1 MADRNVGGRFIS
13 KSEAG
18 TQAAEEIERREA
30 AERERQRQKQ
40 ATAETIRQAISSGS
54 NTGAGQEGARRKT
67 ARKSKKNKHEKT
79 GGRHSG
85 TDSPRVWSTRW
96 AVLGAMV
103 GAIGAFT
110 QIDAESRW
118 AATAIAAVVVGGV
131 AGRFYKIIMGIGVIA
146 GVLFLFSVFYNSD
159 KSTDNA
165 VGTTK
170 PSTDEIA
177 NRPQSMANSAIDTK
191 LLEEWEKAEQRE
203 KARDQARTSP
213 YPPAPNTKG
222 VLFQHEEFDIFVN
235 KLPPVQ
241 AYIFHGKVID
251 YDSISHLEY
260 HYQDNWVAVVL
271 KNGQRLDLGAY
282 VQWLVRPYW
291 RLAEEIHI
299 VRTEDG
305 NSVEG
310 TTVPLKKMGE
320 AT

>member
-1 MADRNVGGRFIS
+1 MADRNVGGRIVS

-18 TQAAEEIERREA
+18 TQAAAEIERREA
-30 AERERQRQKQ
+30 EERERQRR
-40 ATAETIRQAISSGS
+40 ATEERFSQAISSGAS
-54 NTGAGQEGARRKT
+54 IGSGQQGARSRSPG
-67 ARKSKKNKHEKT
+67 KSKKNKREKAKW
-79 GGRHSG
+79 RHSG
-85 TDSPRVWSTRW
+85 TSSPKVWSTGW

-110 QIDAESRW
+110 QFDAESRW

-131 AGRFYKIIMGIGVIA
+131 AGRFYKIIIGIGVIA
-146 GVLFLFSVFYNSD
+146 GALFLFSVFYSSD

-177 NRPQSMANSAIDTK
+177 NPPQSMANAAIDTK
-191 LLEEWEKAEQRE
+191 LFEEWEKAEQLE

-213 YPPAPNTKG
+213 YPPAPNTTG
-222 VLFQHEEFDIFVN
+222 VMFQHEEFDIFVN
-235 KLPPVQ
+235 RLPPFQ

-251 YDSISHLEY
+251 HDSISHLEY
-260 HYQDNWVAVVL
+260 HYQYNWVAVVL
-271 KNGQRLDLGAY
+271 KNGQSLDLGAH

-320 AT
+320 AI